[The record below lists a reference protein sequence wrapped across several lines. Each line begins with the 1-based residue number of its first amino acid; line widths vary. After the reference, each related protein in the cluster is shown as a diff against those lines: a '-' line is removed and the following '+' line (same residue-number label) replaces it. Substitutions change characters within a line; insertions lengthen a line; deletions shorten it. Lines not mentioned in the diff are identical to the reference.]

1 MDNNFFITENKNLTK
16 ANIGFFLK
24 MPLTGHNLAMASLLA
39 KMQVN
44 SSQYFNT
51 INKQTRALTDL
62 YNMSFDVTPQL
73 YGRELLLMYRLSY
86 IEPLEVMD
94 PEYSYEKI
102 IETFSRIVR
111 YPNLDSKVIK
121 LAQNQLFNEYQE
133 LMASPTSYAWEH
145 FFKKWYHDQPDFA
158 HGIMGPINE
167 ILEADKEGLDAYSEA
182 LTTCPA
188 AMIGNAKNS
197 KYIIKLLKDAFSDYD
212 FEAKFTS
219 SNLVIETLPDPFTD
233 EEKRNFEQAQM
244 LLGFGYNGQLN
255 KKERLAGKFL
265 ARYLAGD
272 DSSIL
277 FRKIREQLGAAY
289 AVDADNYVNNSLLL
303 VSAGLSHDKLEQASK
318 IAQEEI
324 DNIKA
329 GDIDQAIFKKIKKAI
344 YNEHQYGLDRAGY
357 RIMLKLR
364 ALLMPEYAFDDL
376 GKSIRQ
382 MQIKDLI
389 KLANKLTLNESFY
402 IK

>member
-219 SNLVIETLPDPFTD
+219 SNLVIEMLPDPFTD

-244 LLGFGYNGQLN
+244 LLEFGYNGQLN

-303 VSAGLSHDKLEQASK
+303 ISAGLSHDKLEQASK

>member
-1 MDNNFFITENKNLTK
+1 MDNNFFITENENLTK

-39 KMQVN
+39 KMQIN

-51 INKQTRALTDL
+51 INKQARALTDL
-62 YNMSFDVTPQL
+62 YNMTFDVAPQL
-73 YGRELLLMYRLSY
+73 YGRELILMYRLSY
-86 IEPLEVMD
+86 VEPLEVMD

-111 YPNLDSKVIK
+111 YPNLNSKVIK
-121 LAQNQLFNEYQE
+121 LVQNQLFNEYQE
-133 LMASPTSYAWEH
+133 LTASPTSYAWEH

-167 ILEADKEGLDAYSEA
+167 ILEADKEGLDAYTEA

-188 AMIGNAKNS
+188 AMIGYAKNS
-197 KYIIKLLKDAFSDYD
+197 KYVVKILKEAFSDYD
-212 FEAKFTS
+212 FNAKFAS
-219 SNLVIETLPDPFTD
+219 SNLVIEALPDPFTD
-233 EEKRNFEQAQM
+233 EEKRGFAQAQM

-272 DSSIL
+272 DSSVL

-303 VSAGLSHDKLEQASK
+303 VSAGVNHDKLDQASQ

-324 DNIKA
+324 EKVKA
-329 GDIDQAIFKKIKKAI
+329 GDIDEAIFKKVKKAI

-357 RIMLKLR
+357 RIMLQLR
-364 ALLMPEYAFDDL
+364 ALLIPEYSFLDL
-376 GKSIRQ
+376 GKSIRKIQ
-382 MQIKDLI
+382 VTDLI

>member
-1 MDNNFFITENKNLTK
+1 MAFF
-16 ANIGFFLK
+16 FK

-86 IEPLEVMD
+86 IGPLEVMD

-219 SNLVIETLPDPFTD
+219 SNLVIEMLPDPFTD

-303 VSAGLSHDKLEQASK
+303 ISAGLSHDKLEQASK

-364 ALLMPEYAFDDL
+364 ALLMPEYAYDDL

>member
-1 MDNNFFITENKNLTK
+1 
-16 ANIGFFLK
+16 
-24 MPLTGHNLAMASLLA
+24 
-39 KMQVN
+39 
-44 SSQYFNT
+44 
-51 INKQTRALTDL
+51 
-62 YNMSFDVTPQL
+62 
-73 YGRELLLMYRLSY
+73 
-86 IEPLEVMD
+86 
-94 PEYSYEKI
+94 
-102 IETFSRIVR
+102 
-111 YPNLDSKVIK
+111 
-121 LAQNQLFNEYQE
+121 
-133 LMASPTSYAWEH
+133 
-145 FFKKWYHDQPDFA
+145 
-158 HGIMGPINE
+158 
-167 ILEADKEGLDAYSEA
+167 
-182 LTTCPA
+182 
-188 AMIGNAKNS
+188 MIGNAKNS

-219 SNLVIETLPDPFTD
+219 SNLVIEMLPDPFTD

-303 VSAGLSHDKLEQASK
+303 ISAGLSHDKLEQASK

>member
-1 MDNNFFITENKNLTK
+1 
-16 ANIGFFLK
+16 
-24 MPLTGHNLAMASLLA
+24 
-39 KMQVN
+39 
-44 SSQYFNT
+44 
-51 INKQTRALTDL
+51 
-62 YNMSFDVTPQL
+62 MSFDVTPQL

-219 SNLVIETLPDPFTD
+219 SNLVIEMLPDPFTD

-303 VSAGLSHDKLEQASK
+303 ISAGLSHDKLEQASK